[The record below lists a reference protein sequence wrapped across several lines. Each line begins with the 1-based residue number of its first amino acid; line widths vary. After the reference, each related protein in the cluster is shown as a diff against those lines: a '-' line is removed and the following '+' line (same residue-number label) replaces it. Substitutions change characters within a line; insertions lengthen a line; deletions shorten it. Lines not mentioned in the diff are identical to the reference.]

1 MRKSSAAGLER
12 GSEPVGLI
20 LAVALH
26 VGIIAATFF
35 TWMHRLDIA
44 DQSPPIVPVDLVTIG
59 NKTSIA
65 PMVKEKPKAPPKDE
79 TVTPPIPDQAPPAP
93 SQLKEEAAPQV
104 QAQVPIEKPSP
115 APPKAKPKAEE
126 KKDKFDIN
134 NIAALL
140 DKRAPAAS
148 SSPDAKVGPRDIRG
162 FGAQNAMT
170 MDLVDALRNEIAQ
183 CWSPPV
189 GAPHPEQLVVSFE
202 LFLNPDGTVAQPPQL
217 TRSSGAD
224 PFMRAAQE
232 AARRAIYTCAP
243 YRLPADRYNQW
254 RDIAVTFDPR
264 QMMGND

>member
-1 MRKSSAAGLER
+1 
-12 GSEPVGLI
+12 LI
-20 LAVALH
+20 LAVMLH
-26 VGIIAATFF
+26 AGIIAAAFF

-44 DQSPPIVPVDLVTIG
+44 DQAPPVVPVDLVTIG

-65 PMVKEKPKAPPKDE
+65 PMVKETPKAPPKDE
-79 TVTPPIPDQAPPAP
+79 TVQTPVPDVAPPAP
-93 SQLKEEAAPQV
+93 AQPKEEMSPPQAEP
-104 QAQVPIEKPSP
+104 QAEMPIEKPAP
-115 APPKAKPKAEE
+115 ALPKTKPKTEE

-148 SSPDAKVGPRDIRG
+148 SVPNAKVGARNIKG

-170 MDLVDALRNEIAQ
+170 MDLVDALRNEIEQ

-189 GAPHPEQLVVSFE
+189 GAPHPDALVVSFE

-217 TRSSGAD
+217 TGSPGAD